1 MTTLVF
7 EIYGVDANASE
18 VFRRIADAAQ
28 DSGKKIED
36 TGNKTDEAGKKAS
49 SSAGMFAGLTSGWAM
64 LIPVAI
70 PLGAAVLNLSGV
82 LGLVPAAAAFA
93 GASLLTLKL
102 GFQGIT
108 EAIGLFNTAQDAADA
123 NTNQAAAQRIAAANA
138 AISADQ
144 AVKASRIALS
154 DAIRNANNADI
165 SSNEAVANA
174 KQALDNAMRSAAL
187 NNIMALQGEQHA
199 EEALTNAQN
208 AAARAQQSLT
218 DARQAAKRSL
228 EDVKDRVVDSAL
240 AQRSA
245 IEQLENAQRA
255 LSAPVGPNQA
265 PKDMEALQL
274 AVDQA
279 QQQVHRM
286 DVEYQRATEDAQTAA
301 AKGIEG
307 ASGVVNAQS
316 GVTSAVAAQRAAQT
330 SLGDAQAKVVETQRA
345 GLQSIGDATQKL
357 GDATRAQQQ
366 TAIAG
371 AESVTKANLAIDAAL
386 RSQQQTL
393 AQNAAAVDTAV
404 GSLHAYNA
412 ALAELSPNAAA
423 VVVAITGLRERWQ
436 DLQNFVSQRMFAG
449 IGADITML
457 AGTYLP
463 ILQTGLGGIAAGFN
477 TAFQGIAVWLAQRD
491 TIAQFKQIFADFGV
505 TAQNMGASL
514 RPILQILGDLVQVGA
529 SFLPGLSGGFAGA
542 AQSVADFVRN
552 AKDSGQLKQWMQT
565 GLDTLQ
571 QLWAVFKDLVGIAKD
586 LFGGSAS
593 GSGASFLGIVKDITG
608 SVKWLLDTFPILG
621 PIIAIALGA
630 AGLIG
635 FANSLGII
643 RGATLAWQAAQWLV
657 NAAMDANPIGLII
670 LAIAAVAG
678 LAYLVWK
685 NWEPILGFFKSLWGG
700 ITDVFWG
707 TVSRFSE
714 GWNQITRGFWA
725 AIDGVVGAWNW
736 LNSWLGGLGSRIG
749 SALYGIWA
757 PLWDGFRAFV
767 NLIIRG
773 WDSLH
778 FGIPSMDIFGVKIG
792 GFDIGVPQIPFL
804 AEGGLITQGGV
815 AMVGERGPER
825 VLLPTGAQVMPNT
838 ASQQAPQQP
847 STVNVR
853 LEVVANDT
861 RAGQFVMALVRDG
874 IRASGSVTA
883 ALGPVA

>member
-7 EIYGVDANASE
+7 EFYGVDVTAGEIMKRLGGQSE
-18 VFRRIADAAQ
+18 DT
-28 DSGKKIED
+28 GKKIED
-36 TGNKTDEAGKKAS
+36 TGNKLDEAGKKAS
-49 SSAGMFAGLTSGWAM
+49 SSSSMFVGLTSGWAT

-102 GFQGIT
+102 GFQGIS
-108 EAIGLFNTAQDAADA
+108 EAITLFNTAQDAASA

-154 DAIRNANNADI
+154 DAIRNATNADI
-165 SSNEAVANA
+165 SADQAVVSA
-174 KQALDNAMRSAAL
+174 KQALDNAIRSAAL
-187 NNIMALQGEQHA
+187 NNIMALQGEQRA

-208 AAARAQQSLT
+208 AAARAQQFLT

-307 ASGVVNAQS
+307 ANGVVNAQS

-330 SLGDAQAKVVETQRA
+330 SLGDAAAKVVETQRA

-371 AESVTKANLAIDAAL
+371 AESVVKANLAIDAAL

-393 AQNAAAVDTAV
+393 AQNAAAADTAV

-412 ALAELSPNAAA
+412 ALAEMSPNARA
-423 VVVAITGLRERWQ
+423 VVMAITGLRERWQ

-463 ILQTGLGGIAAGFN
+463 ILQTGLGGIASGFN
-477 TAFQGIAVWLAQRD
+477 TAFQGIAAWLAQRD

-505 TAQNMGASL
+505 TAQNMGAAL

-586 LFGGSAS
+586 LFGGGAS
-593 GSGASFLGIVKDITG
+593 GSGTTFLGIVKDITG

-621 PIIAIALGA
+621 PIIAIALGT

-635 FANSLGII
+635 FASNLGII
-643 RGATLAWQAAQWLV
+643 KGITVVLGAVFSETGLAMLAALWPVLL
-657 NAAMDANPIGLII
+657 P
-670 LAIAAVAG
+670 IAAIGVA
-678 LAYLVWK
+678 AYVVWK
-685 NWEPILGFFKSLWGG
+685 NWEPISGFFKALWGG
-700 ITDVFWG
+700 ITDAFWG
-707 TVSRFSE
+707 TISRFSE
-714 GWNQITRGFWA
+714 GWGQITRGFWA
-725 AIDGVVGAWNW
+725 AIDGIVGAWNW
-736 LNSWLGGLGSRIG
+736 LNSWLGGLSGRIG
-749 SALYGIWA
+749 NALYGIWA

-792 GFDIGVPQIPFL
+792 GFDIGVPQIPYL

-815 AMVGERGPER
+815 AVVGERGPER

-838 ASQQAPQQP
+838 AGQQAPQQP

-874 IRASGSVTA
+874 IRAAGGVTA